1 MKSMTWLRGE
11 WIGFSIGLTLPD
23 VVHCLGQKLAV
34 SNTDDV
40 LCLQPDDDSIS
51 SYTGVS

>member
-23 VVHCLGQKLAV
+23 VIQCLGPKLAV
-34 SNTDDV
+34 TNNV
-40 LCLQPDDDSIS
+40 LYLKPDDDSIS